1 MSKVNADGVL
11 IDPQDQLLR
20 ETQALTNSLMALDPG
35 HKDEVD
41 VPEHPVYAA
50 NGEYAGVVGGMPHRD
65 PKGQKEAERHRGAGT
80 AATEAPPVKG
90 AGRCKKRQGNSN
102 R

>member
-11 IDPQDQLLR
+11 IDPQDHLLQ
-20 ETQALTNSLMALDPG
+20 ETQALTNSLMAPDPG

-50 NGEYAGVVGGMPHRD
+50 NGEYAGVVGGMPHRSAE
-65 PKGQKEAERHRGAGT
+65 GQEVAGRHRGAGT
-80 AATEAPPVKG
+80 AASAAPPAKRS
-90 AGRCKKRQGNSN
+90 GRCKKGRGGSGT
-102 R
+102 